1 MSQLETVMRTLEAQD
16 AREREAGLPSAQ
28 RMRALVPEAGRFIH
42 IVIRAMRARRILEIG
57 TSYGY
62 STLWLAS
69 AAQAHGGRVETLE
82 LDAGRVAAAHEH
94 FARAGLS
101 DVITQR
107 QGDARQLIPT
117 LGDDYDFI
125 GVVTGHPPS
134 LEAAESVVATR
145 LPVAAGI

>member
-1 MSQLETVMRTLEAQD
+1 

-28 RMRALVPEAGRFIH
+28 RRRALVLEAGRFIH
-42 IVIRAMRARRILEIG
+42 IVIRAIRAKRILESG

-82 LDAGRVAAAHEH
+82 LDANRVATAREH
-94 FARAGLS
+94 FAGAGLS
-101 DVITQR
+101 AVITQH
-107 QGDARQLIPT
+107 QGDARQLIPA

-125 GVVTGHPPS
+125 FIDAEKDDYEGYLALTLDKVV
-134 LEAAESVVATR
+134 
-145 LPVAAGI
+145 